1 MTQVDEEVA
10 GLIRSLLDAWNRG
23 DEEAFAGHFTPAAT
37 YLTSEGDCRLG
48 RLAIGELLKDPSS
61 VPRVHLSGQVAVR
74 DHGNV
79 RTAIF
84 RWAADPEIGSQ
95 ATGVVS
101 CVVVK
106 QEGGWLIDVLQSTDI
121 LR

>member
-10 GLIRSLLDAWNRG
+10 SLIRSLLNAWNRS
-23 DEEAFAGHFTPAAT
+23 DEEAFTGHFTPAAT

-61 VPRVHLSGQVAVR
+61 VSRVHLSGAITVR

-79 RTAIF
+79 RTAVF
-84 RWAADPEIGSQ
+84 RWAAARRVRPSTSH
-95 ATGVVS
+95 ATTTS
-101 CVVVK
+101 
-106 QEGGWLIDVLQSTDI
+106 
-121 LR
+121 R